1 MFIPEPRLR
10 EMLMHSRARGIAT
23 EHHGERIICRYC
35 GKSYKAYK
43 KGRTHCRN
51 PECRA
56 KEIKKQLDDL
66 EYFIRLFCINKIE
79 AVIELR
85 FPGNDKLS
93 RDAKIDSVSSFEN
106 ELEETTDSNASVGV
120 GLQGLIGYFKPVLWK
135 EVKGNFRIKI
145 LKNGTVD
152 PKILNETFTEIANPV
167 IIGNNMIIKG
177 LREK

>member
-1 MFIPEPRLR
+1 
-10 EMLMHSRARGIAT
+10 MLMHSRARAIAT
-23 EHHGERIICRYC
+23 DLHSERIICNYC
-35 GKSYKAYK
+35 GKPYKAYK

-51 PECRA
+51 PECRS

-66 EYFIRLFCINKIE
+66 EYFIELFCINKIE
-79 AVIELR
+79 ATIELR

-106 ELEETTDSNASVGV
+106 ELEEKDSNVPTGI
-120 GLQGLIGYFKPVLWK
+120 GLRELIDYFKPILWK

-177 LREK
+177 LREKN